1 MTLSKDVLID
11 AVGATAF
18 TTFMMGL
25 ARAGLGMMVDLTPLG
40 AGLLDV
46 ATVGLVVAAPI
57 AVVRSGKPL
66 NFMES
71 KEEQTQDW
79 TMMPRVIE
87 AEKETVEEE
96 VSTDDL
102 LPEVKTTDEIIPAVT
117 ADAILVEQQVE
128 QAVKTTSKSVPQKEN
143 AEKVSEQPQPVQE
156 ELDPEWAALFER
168 ADAMSESDVDDY
180 DDMDYSMPSE
190 SYDYEES
197 A

>member
-1 MTLSKDVLID
+1 MTLSKETIID

-25 ARAGLGMMVDLTPLG
+25 ARAGLGMMVELTPLG
-40 AGLLDV
+40 AGFLDIATIGLIV
-46 ATVGLVVAAPI
+46 ATPI
-57 AVVRSGKPL
+57 AVIRSGTPL
-66 NFMES
+66 SFLEDKKES
-71 KEEQTQDW
+71 EQDW
-79 TMMPRVIE
+79 VMMPRVVE
-87 AEKETVEEE
+87 VKQETVEEE

-117 ADAILVEQQVE
+117 ADAVLVEQQVE
-128 QAVKTTSKSVPQKEN
+128 QVVKTTSESVPQKEI
-143 AEKVSEQPQPVQE
+143 AEQSQPVQT
-156 ELDPEWAALFER
+156 ELDPEWEALFER

-180 DDMDYSMPSE
+180 DDMDYSMSSE